1 MSPRCPF
8 QSLQE
13 QASSGSHVPR
23 ATTPDLVCYE
33 TMPSPGELAAAAAS
47 RSTTRRSTEE
57 PARADDCWCLE
68 QCAGARCRRARVLA
82 PRRSTRKGKRKA
94 LRTPSPHRECCTNDD
109 AWPQRVL
116 LWHPGDFEATPV
128 TVDADE
134 PLGNVFRD
142 FCEALR
148 VERKHVRFLWQ
159 RVSRDGDNRPV
170 NLRDADT
177 VSGVGMREGRTEHVE
192 CEYR

>member
-13 QASSGSHVPR
+13 QASSGAHFPR
-23 ATTPDLVCYE
+23 AATPDLVCHE
-33 TMPSPGELAAAAAS
+33 TMPSPAELAAAAAS
-47 RSTTRRSTEE
+47 RSTTEE
-57 PARADDCWCLE
+57 PTRADDCWCLE
-68 QCAGARCRRARVLA
+68 QCAGPRCRRARVLT
-82 PRRSTRKGKRKA
+82 PRRSTRQGKGKRKA
-94 LRTPSPHRECCTNDD
+94 LRSPSPHRECCTGDD

-128 TVDADE
+128 TVEADE
-134 PLGNVFRD
+134 PLRSVFGD
-142 FCEALR
+142 FCAALR

-159 RVSRDGDNRPV
+159 RVSRDGDDRPV
-170 NLRDADT
+170 HLRDSDT

-192 CEYR
+192 CEYV